1 MATKTQDQEQ
11 NESALKPI
19 IFYQGEENGIV
30 VETNDYEYSIFHD
43 QYKRAFQIFE
53 RIRNQQLPYNELYKE
68 CGEKVVSPLSIEV
81 DNQYSNIVAFCGDR
95 GEGKSSCMSSF
106 AAMLSKEG
114 ARAAAIKADLV
125 NDKYVSSNNI
135 ELVDTID
142 PSSFDSTHNII
153 ELLVGRMFFHIK
165 KECFKQD
172 DCGRSQYDYDQRLCK
187 RSSLLKQFEK
197 VKSSMAILNNKE
209 IKYDSMEEV
218 DDLAVGL
225 RLKNEIEEL
234 FKQYLD
240 YKGKKLLVLCI
251 DDLDLNM
258 IEGYR
263 MAEMMR
269 KYLVNPY
276 CILLVA
282 VKVDQLV
289 NVIATAIEQETKGS
303 QIITD
308 IQCHHMAQ
316 KYVVKLLPQSN
327 RVEMPSPM
335 DFCNRTF
342 LFKTTR
348 SNESAVA
355 KANVLMKDFIV
366 RLIYQKTRYVFYNGL
381 ELSPI
386 VPRNLREL
394 RHLIAKLYN
403 QEDAWLDDETE
414 SNHGREAFHEYFF
427 ETWAEK
433 LPNEDYE
440 FAQTLLEYENVT
452 TLNKYILDYFVTRV
466 EKVDGVAVNNL
477 GEEENKLYQRICN
490 RNNVAANISFGDVM
504 YVLQTIDKITTNQ
517 DIRNLIFLLKTYYHI
532 RLYALYNQIT
542 ESEDALFATDGESK
556 GERGVRIY
564 RNDHIFD
571 GVNAL
576 QRLLNGAVF
585 SYPEGCFLPKEKG
598 KKSRDKRHIS
608 FDAVKDAFAALRN
621 LTGDEYT
628 KQLRLCEYLALCIS
642 GTITSDVRNKL
653 DSVDFDRQSM
663 EVPYLGKFST
673 SRHIAIFD
681 FLYPFYSL
689 CNIKYTYG
697 RFDEILKGDKEHK
710 DILYNL
716 ALENKDSILRTLL
729 DYVENAR
736 RVRLSQCD
744 LYIKDVEIEEKLR
757 WRVLHSLVSDAIIRV
772 TDVQWAISDYL
783 SFTKDVHKVK
793 DETNCVNIRKAY
805 RDIQKINIKIYSVE
819 HNLNET
825 DLDEDLW
832 RLHFDF
838 LSILCN
844 VLGDSVKDSFLH
856 HGIYLSDN
864 IESNLAKIFQEE
876 IIDGDDDEGKYERM
890 FMNSV
895 ESLLGINFPQ
905 SAYPTTGNTI
915 KRLLL
920 QRVPKQYSDKLAI
933 VFDLALQ
940 PRRVFHNNK
949 ELINA
954 LAYFAV
960 DIAKVYNSQPT
971 QQADQSVKVLGVAAE
986 KNRKAEASQK
996 IKKPVKGER
1005 DETKETNVVTQ
1016 EQLKQLIWDKRK
1028 ASTIVT
1034 ALHGVLSDQQIEE
1047 LQIEDSEDLHALKQR
1062 ILDKYGEKK

>member
-1 MATKTQDQEQ
+1 MAEEKR
-11 NESALKPI
+11 SI

-30 VETNDYEYSIFHD
+30 VETNNYEYSIFED
-43 QYKRAFQIFE
+43 QYKRAFQIFD
-53 RIRNQQLPYNELYKE
+53 RIVNKQQPCNKLYDK
-68 CGEKVVSPLSIEV
+68 GNRGDVASSLSIEV

-114 ARAAAIKADLV
+114 ARAAAINADLV
-125 NDKYVSSNNI
+125 SYKYVSFNDI

-153 ELLVGRMFFHIK
+153 ELLVGRMFYHIK

-172 DCGRSQYDYDQRLCK
+172 DCEHPQYDYDQRLCK

-240 YKGKKLLVLCI
+240 YNGKKHLVLCI

-258 IEGYR
+258 TEGYK
-263 MAEMMR
+263 MAEMIR

-282 VKVDQLV
+282 VNVDQLV

-303 QIITD
+303 QIITYV
-308 IQCHHMAQ
+308 QCYHMAQ

-327 RVEMPSPM
+327 RIEMPNPM

-348 SNESAVA
+348 GDESAA
-355 KANVLMKDFIV
+355 GTKANVLLKDFIV

-403 QEDAWLDDETE
+403 QEDAWLEGGAE

-433 LPNEDYE
+433 LPSEDYE
-440 FAQTLLEYENVT
+440 FAQTLMEYENVT

-466 EKVDGVAVNNL
+466 EKVDSIAVNNL
-477 GEEENKLYQRICN
+477 GEEENKLYQRITN
-490 RNNVAANISFGDVM
+490 RNNVAANVSFGDVM
-504 YVLQTIDKITTNQ
+504 YVLQAIDKITTNQ

-542 ESEDALFATDGESK
+542 ESEDALFATDGATKE
-556 GERGVRIY
+556 EQGVRIY

-585 SYPEGCFLPKEKG
+585 SYNEGDFLPKEKG
-598 KKSRDKRHIS
+598 KKFRDKRYIS
-608 FDAVKDAFAALRN
+608 FNAVKDAFAALRDNN
-621 LTGDEYT
+621 LQGIDYVT
-628 KQLRLCEYLALCIS
+628 QLQLCEYLALCIS
-642 GTITSDVRNKL
+642 GTIKSDVSDRMN
-653 DSVDFDRQSM
+653 SVDFDRQSM
-663 EVPYLGKFST
+663 EVPYLDKFST

-697 RFDEILKGDKEHK
+697 RFDEILKGDKENK
-710 DILYNL
+710 DILYNW
-716 ALENKDSILRTLL
+716 ALSNKDSILRTLL
-729 DYVENAR
+729 DYVENTR
-736 RVRLSQCD
+736 RTRLSKCD
-744 LYIKDVEIEEKLR
+744 LNTENVENDENLR
-757 WRVLHSLVSDAIIRV
+757 WKLLHSLVSDAIIRV

-783 SFTKDVHKVK
+783 AFTREVHRLRN
-793 DETNCVNIRKAY
+793 DIGGVNIRRAY
-805 RDIQKINIKIYSVE
+805 KDIHDLDINIYSVE
-819 HNLNET
+819 HKP
-825 DLDEDLW
+825 DEADQKNDLW
-832 RLHFDF
+832 KLNFDF
-838 LSILCN
+838 LDILQLT
-844 VLGDSVKDSFLH
+844 LGGTVKDPLLH
-856 HGIYLSDN
+856 CDTHLSEN
-864 IESNLAKIFQEE
+864 IESKLAEIFKRE
-876 IIDGDDDEGKYERM
+876 IRDDDDDESKYEPEALEY
-890 FMNSV
+890 V
-895 ESLLGINFPQ
+895 EGVFGINFPQ
-905 SAYPTTGNTI
+905 SVFPTNGNTV
-915 KRLLL
+915 KKLLL
-920 QRVPKQYSDKLAI
+920 QRAPKQYSDKLTTILDVALPSRK
-933 VFDLALQ
+933 VF
-940 PRRVFHNNK
+940 RNNK
-949 ELINA
+949 ELIDA
-954 LAYFAV
+954 LAYFAM
-960 DIAKVYNSQPT
+960 DIAMVYGSQSM
-971 QQADQSVKVLGVAAE
+971 QQAKQTETPKSSKT
-986 KNRKAEASQK
+986 
-996 IKKPVKGER
+996 IKKPVKG
-1005 DETKETNVVTQ
+1005 DSGETKETTVITK
-1016 EQLKQLIWDKRK
+1016 EQLDQLIGKRTSKRAIEK
-1028 ASTIVT
+1028 A
-1034 ALHGVLSDQQIEE
+1034 LNGVLSAQQIEE
-1047 LQIEDSEDLHALKQR
+1047 MQIEDPIDVPTLKQR